1 MHVFSPSLKRKSM
14 YLFLYL
20 FTWLHWVFVAAH
32 GLSIVAANGGVGATL
47 HCGVWASHF
56 SGFSCC
62 GAWVPRHLGSVVA
75 VQGLNWPMACGIFPD
90 QGLDRC
96 PLH

>member
-47 HCGVWASHF
+47 HCV
-56 SGFSCC
+56 C
-62 GAWVPRHLGSVVA
+62 GLLISVVSLVA
-75 VQGLNWPMACGIFPD
+75 EHGFRGTWAQ
-90 QGLDRC
+90 
-96 PLH
+96 